1 MNPLLYNRPSS
12 PSDWLEWGSIHQG
25 DHFAI
30 AAGIFRSLSV
40 LAPVQP
46 LDPVPLDLAGLTGWA
61 RVHQGVHS
69 EQNGLL
75 RISGSDLT
83 GVDFRQP
90 EQLEIWLRLHALEH
104 ERASAALAGV

>member
-1 MNPLLYNRPSS
+1 
-12 PSDWLEWGSIHQG
+12 
-25 DHFAI
+25 
-30 AAGIFRSLSV
+30 
-40 LAPVQP
+40 
-46 LDPVPLDLAGLTGWA
+46 
-61 RVHQGVHS
+61 VHS